1 MKKTLKYKNKKAIYL
16 EFESNVK
23 EVNSKMLLKILNSS
37 KKKNMNI
44 RYCLHNKR
52 NDKQQE
58 MVICQKQKLFFPPK
72 KNTKSD
78 QTFLI
83 LYGKLLIIIFN
94 SQGKIIKKIILSKN
108 NKIMARVKKNIY
120 HCDIP
125 LTNYSIHLET
135 KNSIFDKNLNKFA
148 KFDFNRD
155 KMLKNLKKFSISS

>member
-1 MKKTLKYKNKKAIYL
+1 
-16 EFESNVK
+16 
-23 EVNSKMLLKILNSS
+23 
-37 KKKNMNI
+37 
-44 RYCLHNKR
+44 
-52 NDKQQE
+52 
-58 MVICQKQKLFFPPK
+58 MVICQKQKLFFPP

-94 SQGKIIKKIILSKN
+94 SQGKIIKKNYFIKKIIKLWLG
-108 NKIMARVKKNIY
+108 KKNIY

-155 KMLKNLKKFSISS
+155 KMLKNLKKILNK

>member
-23 EVNSKMLLKILNSS
+23 EVNSKMLFLKILNSS

-44 RYCLHNKR
+44 RYCLHNK
-52 NDKQQE
+52 E
-58 MVICQKQKLFFPPK
+58 MTNNKKWLFAKNKNYFSSK

-125 LTNYSIHLET
+125 LTNYSIHR
-135 KNSIFDKNLNKFA
+135 N
-148 KFDFNRD
+148 
-155 KMLKNLKKFSISS
+155 KKFNI